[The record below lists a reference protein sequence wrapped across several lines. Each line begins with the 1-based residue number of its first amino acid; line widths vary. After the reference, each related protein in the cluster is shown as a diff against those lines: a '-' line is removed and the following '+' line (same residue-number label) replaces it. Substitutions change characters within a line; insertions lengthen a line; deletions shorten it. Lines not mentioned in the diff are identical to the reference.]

1 VTENPSFRSPAAA
14 RPHGRAFDALRPL
27 KLELAGLKFAEG
39 SAMIDVGDTRVLATA
54 SVETRVPPFLVGSGK
69 GWVTAEYAMLPR
81 STPTR
86 NPREVAKGRPTGR
99 TSEIQRLIGR
109 ALRAV
114 VDTTALG
121 EHTVTIDCDA
131 LQADGGTRTASVTA
145 GYVALAEA
153 LGRLV
158 LAGDLPRLPLLE
170 PVAAVSVGLVRGVA
184 VLDLEYTE
192 DQEAEV
198 DMNVVATASGQLV
211 EVQGTGE
218 RRGFARRELDALL
231 DLAMGGIA
239 QLVEAQKK
247 ALAPLLAEVEQ
258 VQGRP
263 RGNAA
268 PKREKDLWKA
278 PRG

>member
-1 VTENPSFRSPAAA
+1 VTPLVETAAP
-14 RPHGRAFDALRPL
+14 RPQGRAADALRPL
-27 KLELAGLKFAEG
+27 QLAIGELKFAEG
-39 SAMIDVGDTRVLATA
+39 SALLSLGDTKVLCAA
-54 SVETRVPPFLVGSGK
+54 SVEPRVPPFLAGSGR

-81 STPTR
+81 ATQTR
-86 NPREVAKGRPTGR
+86 NAREVAKGRPSGR

-109 ALRAV
+109 SLRAV
-114 VDTTALG
+114 VDTAALG
-121 EHTVTIDCDA
+121 ERTVTVDCDV

-153 LGRLV
+153 LAKLV

-170 PVAAVSVGLVRGVA
+170 PVAAVSVGLVRGVP

-218 RRGFARRELDALL
+218 RRGFARAELDTLL
-231 DLAMGGIA
+231 DLALGGIA
-239 QLVEAQKK
+239 RLVEAQRT
-247 ALAPLLAEVEQ
+247 ALAPLMAEVEQ
-258 VQGRP
+258 VASRP
-263 RGNAA
+263 RGKSA

-278 PRG
+278 PR